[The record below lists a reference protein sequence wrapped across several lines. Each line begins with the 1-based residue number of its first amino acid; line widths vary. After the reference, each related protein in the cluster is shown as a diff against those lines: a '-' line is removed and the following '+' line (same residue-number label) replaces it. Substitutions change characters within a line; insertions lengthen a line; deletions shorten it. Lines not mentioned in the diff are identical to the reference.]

1 METDRPDGHR
11 GSRVPGLVAVAALI
25 AVAAGGYFYYQ
36 SGERPDVTSEL
47 QQKPASPAPGTAG
60 TPTPAAPANSAAKPA
75 SQPAAT
81 AANAPTGNPP
91 NQGSQTPAPSANNA
105 PAVPPRQAQTQVQ
118 AQAAPPAAPTSSGN
132 APAPAAAAPQSERTR
147 PASLPTNDVTY
158 VQRSRANIRS
168 EPSARSKRVGQF
180 AKGAKLNVLGRSGKW
195 VQVESGETKGWISG
209 RLLGP
214 ASP

>member
-11 GSRVPGLVAVAALI
+11 GSRVPGLVAVAALL
-25 AVAAGGYFYYQ
+25 AVAAGGYLYYQ
-36 SGERPDVTSEL
+36 SDGHPDVTSEL
-47 QQKPASPAPGTAG
+47 QKPAPSAPGTAA
-60 TPTPAAPANSAAKPA
+60 TPAPTPAAPANSAAKPA

-91 NQGSQTPAPSANNA
+91 NQGSQTPTPSANNA
-105 PAVPPRQAQTQVQ
+105 PAVPPRQTQTQVP
-118 AQAAPPAAPTSSGN
+118 AQAAPPAAPTGSGN
-132 APAPAAAAPQSERTR
+132 ATAPATAPQSERTR
-147 PASLPTNDVTY
+147 PASLPTNDITY

-168 EPSARSKRVGQF
+168 EPNARSKRVGQM
-180 AKGAKLNVLGRSGKW
+180 ARGTKLNVLGRSGKW